1 MVERIIDGRIHL
13 FADEGKVVT
22 NGIDVNGDE
31 IILQVGLTPEG
42 YYEITDEEYNEIL
55 ESEIEEIVE

>member
-22 NGIDVNGDE
+22 NGIDVNGYE
-31 IILQVGLTPEG
+31 IILQVGLTSEG
-42 YYEITDEEYNEIL
+42 YYEITEAEYAALL
-55 ESEIEEIVE
+55 EAETTAE